1 MNENFKKD
9 LQELVNKY
17 PETKLK
23 DIQKILQES
32 EKTLPKT
39 WEEAYTKYLCNTT
52 IFYIDTNS
60 EIQQFTKPRTENAK
74 FNKNALLS
82 QERAEEMLVF
92 MQLITLR
99 DIYNDG
105 WEPDWKNDSTRKFC
119 LQYNHKIKKITV
131 DWCFNFQT
139 AIVYFKSEKLVE
151 QALEILGEET
161 VKLALGV

>member
-1 MNENFKKD
+1 MNNQFKKD

-17 PETKLK
+17 PEMKLK

-32 EKTLPKT
+32 KKPLPKT

-82 QERAEEMLVF
+82 QKRAEEMLAF

-99 DIYNDG
+99 DIYNNG
-105 WEPDWKNDSTRKFC
+105 WEPDWDNLDETKYCIYGWSNT
-119 LQYNHKIKKITV
+119 ITIGIFV
-131 DWCFNFQT
+131 SDHCILAFKTEELRDEFLRNFEEL
-139 AIVYFKSEKLVE
+139 IVKAKRL
-151 QALEILGEET
+151 L
-161 VKLALGV
+161 